1 MNSLFSVKLGCYY
14 LMPYSIITSSSGD
27 LDIQVEEFM
36 STEVYTVRNNDNNH
50 GTSNHGS
57 SNHGNGHH
65 GITLETRNNGN
76 YSGNNSV
83 SRSRSNTNELGEEGI
98 TRFVFSQI
106 PLQYCRS
113 CLEFLSLITS
123 LLKLFII
130 FYQAHEQWLSNLQFT
145 VSISGLGGQLSGVC
159 GPWASLRPPRRPPLR
174 PPRRPPLRPP
184 LRPPNVQYRS
194 GTSQRVVC
202 TG

>member
-1 MNSLFSVKLGCYY
+1 MLFSHA
-14 LMPYSIITSSSGD
+14 IITSSSGD

-36 STEVYTVRNNDNNH
+36 STDVYTVKNNGTYH

-76 YSGNNSV
+76 DSGNNSV
-83 SRSRSNTNELGEEGI
+83 SRSRSNTNELGKEGI

-113 CLEFLSLITS
+113 CLEFLSL
-123 LLKLFII
+123 
-130 FYQAHEQWLSNLQFT
+130 A
-145 VSISGLGGQLSGVC
+145 
-159 GPWASLRPPRRPPLR
+159 
-174 PPRRPPLRPP
+174 
-184 LRPPNVQYRS
+184 
-194 GTSQRVVC
+194 
-202 TG
+202 